1 MTTIIAFVV
10 VIGILILIHEW
21 GHFVVARLSGVG
33 VERFSI
39 GFGPVLWRIKG
50 KETEYC
56 LSAIPMGG
64 YVKMMGDDENP
75 LEGGKTDAVDPQKSF
90 NLKPVWVRFLIVFA
104 GPGMNFVL
112 AVLLTTLAFMVWGR
126 PVVPA
131 LVGRV
136 ADGSAAAQAG
146 IKPGDKVVAVDGRPV
161 QYWDEVLAQVQAS
174 KGRSLRLDVTD
185 AAGTRQVTVTPQRV
199 AGRDIFG
206 DEQDYWDLG
215 ARQAVSDQATI
226 GDVIPGGAAAQ
237 AGLKP
242 GDIIVSLETQ
252 PISSWDDLADGI
264 SKRAGKETVLG
275 VKRGAQTLTV
285 TVTPAPTGPDGK
297 GRIGIS
303 HSMAPAAGAVFVRS
317 NPLAAIRDG
326 LLKTWEWTHL
336 TVKGMYK
343 LITVQLAP
351 SNIGGPIQIAAAA
364 GEQARQGL
372 PYLTL
377 FTALISVNLAVLN
390 LLPVPMLDG
399 GHLLFFACEAVLGRP
414 ISVRKREIA
423 QQVGFVLLMML
434 MVYAVYNDLSRLDVF
449 HRFFR

>member
-1 MTTIIAFVV
+1 MP
-10 VIGILILIHEW
+10 
-21 GHFVVARLSGVG
+21 R
-33 VERFSI
+33 SI
-39 GFGPVLWRIKG
+39 
-50 KETEYC
+50 C
-56 LSAIPMGG
+56 
-64 YVKMMGDDENP
+64 
-75 LEGGKTDAVDPQKSF
+75 
-90 NLKPVWVRFLIVFA
+90 VRCE
-104 GPGMNFVL
+104 P
-112 AVLLTTLAFMVWGR
+112 
-126 PVVPA
+126 
-131 LVGRV
+131 
-136 ADGSAAAQAG
+136 
-146 IKPGDKVVAVDGRPV
+146 
-161 QYWDEVLAQVQAS
+161 
-174 KGRSLRLDVTD
+174 SLR
-185 AAGTRQVTVTPQRV
+185 G
-199 AGRDIFG
+199 G
-206 DEQDYWDLG
+206 
-215 ARQAVSDQATI
+215 QA
-226 GDVIPGGAAAQ
+226 
-237 AGLKP
+237 
-242 GDIIVSLETQ
+242 
-252 PISSWDDLADGI
+252 
-264 SKRAGKETVLG
+264 TVLG
-275 VKRGAQTLTV
+275 VKRGDQVLTL

-317 NPLAAIRDG
+317 DPLTALREG
-326 LLKTWEWTHL
+326 VLKTWEWTQL

-399 GHLLFFACEAVLGRP
+399 GHLLFFVCEAVLGRP

>member
-1 MTTIIAFVV
+1 MTTTVIAFVV
-10 VIGILILIHEW
+10 VIGMLILIHEW
-21 GHFVVARLSGVG
+21 GHFIVARLSGVG

-39 GFGPVLWRIKG
+39 GFGPVLWRFKV

-75 LEGGKTDAVDPQKSF
+75 LEGGKTGVMDAARAF

-112 AVLLTTLAFMVWGR
+112 AVVLAALAFMVWGR

-131 LVGRV
+131 VVGRV
-136 ADGSAAAQAG
+136 AEGSAAAQAG
-146 IKPGDKVVAVDGRPV
+146 IKPGDKIRAVDGRAV
-161 QYWDEVLAQVQAS
+161 QYWDEVQGLVQEGRGRTLDLTVIGAGGERTLA
-174 KGRSLRLDVTD
+174 
-185 AAGTRQVTVTPQRV
+185 VTPQRV
-199 AGRDIFG
+199 AGRDLFG

-215 ARQAVSDQATI
+215 ARQAVSDQAKI
-226 GDVIPGGAAAQ
+226 GEVVAGGPAAK
-237 AGLKP
+237 AGLKA
-242 GDIIVSLETQ
+242 GDLVVSLEGQ
-252 PISSWDDLADGI
+252 PVPSWDDLADAI
-264 SKRAGKETVLG
+264 SKRAGQPTELG
-275 VKRGAQTLTV
+275 LKRGDQTLTLS
-285 TVTPAPTGPDGK
+285 VTPAPTGPEGK

-303 HSMAPAAGAVFVRS
+303 HSMAPAAGVVFVRS
-317 NPLAAIRDG
+317 NPAAALREG
-326 LLKTWEWTHL
+326 AAKTWEWTHL

-343 LITVQLAP
+343 LVTVQIAP

-372 PYLTL
+372 AYLTL

-399 GHLLFFACEAVLGRP
+399 GHLLFFVCEAVLGRP

-449 HRFFR
+449 HFFR